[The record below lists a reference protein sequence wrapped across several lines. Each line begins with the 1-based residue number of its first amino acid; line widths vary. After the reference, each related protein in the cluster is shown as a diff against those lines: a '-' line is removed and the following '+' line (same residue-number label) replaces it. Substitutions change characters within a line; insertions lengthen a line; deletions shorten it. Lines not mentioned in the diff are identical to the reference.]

1 MNILRTLTMF
11 MRKKYDTIQVDSDS
25 GNIMLQRSKKH
36 ISQEA
41 NDALD
46 APITM
51 DELHIAVE
59 QGKTQS
65 TRLWW
70 NKPRL
75 LPTYMGDNPIWHAGN
90 NEPNVHGRE
99 TDGFTKTGHN
109 CTPEKNT
116 SAYPARILQ
125 ATHPPQCTMG
135 TGYFPGVNSGRC
147 VTLTPH
153 LLLVP

>member
-1 MNILRTLTMF
+1 MF

-65 TRLWW
+65 TRL
-70 NKPRL
+70 
-75 LPTYMGDNPIWHAGN
+75 
-90 NEPNVHGRE
+90 
-99 TDGFTKTGHN
+99 
-109 CTPEKNT
+109 
-116 SAYPARILQ
+116 
-125 ATHPPQCTMG
+125 
-135 TGYFPGVNSGRC
+135 
-147 VTLTPH
+147 
-153 LLLVP
+153 